1 MSSTDDVCFL
11 HIIAVRLRA
20 NGYFYHFSLFVHGRK
35 SIFLKNKRSSTG
47 EQVFLLK
54 TSVRPPSN
62 KHFHQKQTFSACRT
76 STFIK
81 NRRSAPA
88 EQALLLKTN
97 VQHLLNTRFY
107 DLSSVAKVQRHVVY
121 LRNNKPCPLAMR
133 WHAPFSCP
141 KYH

>member
-35 SIFLKNKRSSTG
+35 SIFLKSKRSSTV
-47 EQVFLLK
+47 E
-54 TSVRPPSN
+54 
-62 KHFHQKQTFSACRT
+62 QTFS
-76 STFIK
+76 S
-81 NRRSAPA
+81 
-88 EQALLLKTN
+88 KTD

>member
-1 MSSTDDVCFL
+1 M
-11 HIIAVRLRA
+11 
-20 NGYFYHFSLFVHGRK
+20 
-35 SIFLKNKRSSTG
+35 G
-47 EQVFLLK
+47 EQIFSSK
-54 TSVRPPSN
+54 TDVRHLPN
-62 KHFHQKQTFSACRT
+62 KHFHQKQTFAACRT

-81 NRRSAPA
+81 NKCSALA
-88 EQALLLKTN
+88 EQVILLKTG
-97 VQHLLNTRFY
+97 VPHLLNTRFY